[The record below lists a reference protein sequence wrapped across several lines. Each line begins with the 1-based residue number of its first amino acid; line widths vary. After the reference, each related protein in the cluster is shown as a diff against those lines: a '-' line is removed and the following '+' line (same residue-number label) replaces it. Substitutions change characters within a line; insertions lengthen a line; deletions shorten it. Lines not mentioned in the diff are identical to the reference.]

1 MALESGLEFTD
12 VEQHLMSCLVITELS
27 AVCVCGNHKFESDCE
42 VMNLLAHDTR
52 QLIVWLQ
59 RRGFR
64 EREAL
69 LCGV

>member
-1 MALESGLEFTD
+1 M
-12 VEQHLMSCLVITELS
+12 
-27 AVCVCGNHKFESDCE
+27 CGNHKFESDCE

-52 QLIVWLQ
+52 QLIVWLR